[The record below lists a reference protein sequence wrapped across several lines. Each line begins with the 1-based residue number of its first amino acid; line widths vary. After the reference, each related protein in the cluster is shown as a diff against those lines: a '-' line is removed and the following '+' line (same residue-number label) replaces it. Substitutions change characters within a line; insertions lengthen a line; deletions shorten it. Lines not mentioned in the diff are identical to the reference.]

1 MITKVVLAKLSPT
14 MEEGTIVRWAKQE
27 GDAIKVGD
35 VLAEIETD
43 KANMEMEALAAGV
56 LRKILVPAGGT
67 APTGALIGV
76 IADTGEDIAPIL
88 AQAKPAPVAK
98 PKSTAPAAPTP
109 PAPQAL
115 SPTAPAAPT
124 PPTVAIA
131 VPAPA
136 PPGPA
141 GRVKASP
148 LARAMANQRNIP
160 LHTVAGTG
168 PGGRVVKR
176 DIDAYVTGALGIPVP
191 MAEPVGAPRIA
202 TTAGIARPAAAVP
215 SLASAAPAPP
225 GVVPGQEI
233 PLSSMRRTIAK
244 RLVESKFSAPH
255 FYLSMEVDMG
265 PAVELRE
272 QLQRGENV
280 KISFN
285 DLVVKACAKSLV
297 RFPLVNASWA
307 GDKILTHAAVHVG
320 VAVAVPDGLITPVV
334 RDADRKSVLDISRE
348 VKDLA
353 SRARDRKLRP
363 DEYVGSTFTISNLG
377 MYDVAQFTAI
387 INPPESAILAVGT
400 VRKEA
405 VVAGEAIRIGHRMTL
420 TLSCDHRVV
429 DGALGAQFL
438 GELRRLLENP
448 ASLFV

>member
-14 MEEGTIVRWAKQE
+14 MEEGTIVRWAKNE
-27 GDAIKVGD
+27 GDAVKVGD

-76 IADTGEDIAPIL
+76 IADAGEDIAPIL
-88 AQAKPAPVAK
+88 AQAGPAPVAK
-98 PKSTAPAAPTP
+98 PKSTAPAAPTL

-115 SPTAPAAPT
+115 SPTAPA
-124 PPTVAIA
+124 

-136 PPGPA
+136 PPEPA

-148 LARAMANQRNIP
+148 LARAMATQRNIP
-160 LHTVAGTG
+160 LHTVAGSG

-176 DIDAYVTGALGIPVP
+176 DIDAYVTGALGIPIST
-191 MAEPVGAPRIA
+191 AEPVGAPRLPA
-202 TTAGIARPAAAVP
+202 PAGIARPAAAA
-215 SLASAAPAPP
+215 ASPVPP

-272 QLQRGENV
+272 QLQRGESV

-285 DLVVKACAKSLV
+285 DLVVKASAKAL
-297 RFPLVNASWA
+297 RHFPLVNASWG
-307 GDKILTHAAVHVG
+307 GDKIVTHAPVHVG
-320 VAVAVPDGLITPVV
+320 VAVAIPDGLITPVL

-348 VKDLA
+348 MKDLA
-353 SRARDRKLRP
+353 TRARDKKLRP
-363 DEYVGSTFTISNLG
+363 DEYTGSTFTISNLG
-377 MYDVAQFTAI
+377 MYGVSHFTAI

-400 VRKEA
+400 VRKEPVA
-405 VVAGEAIRIGHRMTL
+405 AGEAIRIGHRMTL
-420 TLSCDHRVV
+420 TMSCDHRVV
-429 DGALGAQFL
+429 DGALGAEFL
-438 GELRRLLENP
+438 GEVRRLLENP